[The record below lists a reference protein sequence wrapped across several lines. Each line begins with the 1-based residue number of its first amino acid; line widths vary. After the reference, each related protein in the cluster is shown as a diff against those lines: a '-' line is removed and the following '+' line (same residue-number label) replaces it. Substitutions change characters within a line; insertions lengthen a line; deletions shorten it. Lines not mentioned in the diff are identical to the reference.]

1 MRRLPRRSAACL
13 ALACGAL
20 AGGCDTLGN
29 GRAFA
34 RSPQAGEDV
43 AVVGRST
50 REDVLRN
57 LGEANVYRFASGA
70 ESWTYRETHGL
81 PRFTQFVPLLSY
93 ANLLIP
99 PKVTEVA
106 FLFDPKGVLLRVDR
120 RE

>member
-1 MRRLPRRSAACL
+1 MKRLASGL
-13 ALACGAL
+13 VL
-20 AGGCDTLGN
+20 AGAALLAGCDTLGN

-34 RSPQAGEDV
+34 RSPQAGEDA

-50 REDVLRN
+50 REDVRRN

-93 ANLLIP
+93 ANLLVP
-99 PKVTEVA
+99 PKTTELA
-106 FLFDPKGVLLRVDR
+106 FLFDPQGVLLRVDR
-120 RE
+120 SD